1 MDRYWFKVGEIFM
14 IIPEKPFAGFS
25 VMPVADL
32 FELPPLEGK
41 LLFSKFSNKDGMKLV
56 LGLLLWYLFK
66 QAKLTEA
73 VRQNCKELIELVT
86 LMTM

>member
-1 MDRYWFKVGEIFM
+1 M

-41 LLFSKFSNKDGMKLV
+41 LLFSKFSNKDGMKYV
-56 LGLLLWYLFK
+56 LGFL
-66 QAKLTEA
+66 
-73 VRQNCKELIELVT
+73 
-86 LMTM
+86 